1 MNDHTQESG
10 WRIRI
15 VFWIGAIVVGL
26 TASAFALMAAYADE
40 WFHAMRGEHAWLPW
54 VTLPLGLGAI
64 AWISKKWLPG
74 VQGSGIPQTLA
85 ALECSHDSCH
95 RDRLLSIKI
104 ALGKILFTVL
114 AIGSGGSVGREG
126 PTVHVGAAVMHSLG
140 RWARFPAHFME
151 RGLILAGGAAGLAA
165 AFNTPLAGI
174 VFAIEEMNRAY
185 EQRTSGLVLT
195 AVILAGLTAVAVH
208 GQYHYFGQVTANLAL
223 TEYAGA
229 ILITGIVGGVFGGL
243 FSQALIKGVAR
254 VAPYL
259 NRYTFMVAAGC
270 GLFIVTLAWVTDSPV
285 FGTGYIEARAMIE
298 GNTAVAPDLWYPIA
312 KFLATVASYFSG
324 VPGGIFAPSLAT
336 GAGLGADLAHFA
348 PELAPAGALIALG
361 MVAYFTGVVQAPITA
376 FVIVME
382 MTGNHQLMLPLM
394 ATALLAN
401 HVSKMV
407 CPDPLYRSLAMGF
420 KAAD

>member
-1 MNDHTQESG
+1 MSVAATIGE
-10 WRIRI
+10 WRIRV
-15 VFWIGAIVVGL
+15 VFWIGAVVVGL
-26 TASAFALMAAYADE
+26 AASAFALLAAHADE
-40 WFHAMRGEHAWLPW
+40 WFHAMHGKYAWLPW
-54 VTLPLGLGAI
+54 ITLPIGLGAI
-64 AWISKKWLPG
+64 AWISKQWLPG
-74 VQGSGIPQTLA
+74 VQGSGIPQTLT
-85 ALECSHDSCH
+85 ALDCNHDSCH

-104 ALGKILFTVL
+104 AVGKILFTVI
-114 AIGSGGSVGREG
+114 AIGSGSSVGREG

-140 RWARFPAHFME
+140 RWAKFPAHFME

-208 GQYHYFGQVTANLAL
+208 GQYHYFGQVSASLPLAD
-223 TEYAGA
+223 YAGA
-229 ILITGIVGGVFGGL
+229 ILITGVVGGIFGGL

-259 NRYTFMVAAGC
+259 HRYTFLVAASC
-270 GLFIVTLAWVTDSPV
+270 GLFIVVLAWATNSPV

-298 GNTAVAPDLWYPIA
+298 GTVGETPDLWYPIA
-312 KFLATVASYFSG
+312 KFLATIASYFSG

-336 GAGLGADLAHFA
+336 GAGLGADLAHFV
-348 PELAPAGALIALG
+348 PNLAPAGALIALG